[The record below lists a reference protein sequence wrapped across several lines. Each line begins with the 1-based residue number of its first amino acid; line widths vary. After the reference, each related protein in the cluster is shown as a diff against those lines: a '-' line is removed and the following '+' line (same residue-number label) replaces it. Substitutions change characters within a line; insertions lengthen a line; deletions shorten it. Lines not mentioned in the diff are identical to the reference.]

1 MARNL
6 RSLLVFACAASAS
19 VLSPGNHGALVQKGR
34 GPMALRKQVCQ
45 YCHKLCPISCFVGT
59 CSLQMGFTT
68 RKFETTNQCYS
79 CDPAI
84 SVGINKD
91 GDYMRCEADESG
103 ASSAGASPF
112 TQQQGI
118 AQGPQ
123 GPAVPGSAG
132 VHILKAQIEAQKAVR
147 AATKA
152 SIWADKA
159 AQAAT
164 AQYRKITGTGDDA
177 TQAFSSEAQAENHAQ
192 AAAIRSSEA
201 LRVAEAAH
209 IAWKA
214 AMDAYNVQVAKLRKQ
229 QLFTDQAEKSLEAAE
244 MASEKARGAYASMQA
259 EASAAMQAVMASGGS
274 AASKITSQAAA
285 EELAGA
291 AMAAHRRL
299 VTAAKEAKD
308 ATDKIAMASSLA
320 PCAQTQGAL
329 GALAG
334 PPVTGCVSMQQQSQ
348 QDQKVAASEIVHYV
362 QPSLPAPPAPVAMS
376 AEEPVFGLGNIGDD
390 EPAVPLEGQL
400 EIPSIAQQ
408 MSQSLAE
415 KLTDNPGA
423 VEDPALFS
431 APQVPFS
438 SEQRP
443 VDGNEQVPAFDLAT
457 ISTLQTQQSL
467 QKQQRHMLRKRNP

>member
-1 MARNL
+1 
-6 RSLLVFACAASAS
+6 
-19 VLSPGNHGALVQKGR
+19 
-34 GPMALRKQVCQ
+34 MALRKQVCQ

-79 CDPAI
+79 CDPAV

-91 GDYMRCEADESG
+91 GDYMRCDADESG
-103 ASSAGASPF
+103 VSSSGASPF
-112 TQQQGI
+112 SQQQSI

-123 GPAVPGSAG
+123 GPAVPGNAG
-132 VHILKAQIEAQKAVR
+132 VAALKAQIQAQAAVR

-164 AQYRKITGTGDDA
+164 AEYRKVTGTGDDA
-177 TQAFSSEAQAENHAQ
+177 AQAFSSEAQAENHAQ
-192 AAAIRSSEA
+192 AAAIRSAEA

-209 IAWKA
+209 TAWKA
-214 AMDAYNVQVAKLRKQ
+214 AMDAYNVQVAKLRRQ
-229 QLFTDQAEKSLEAAE
+229 QLMTDQAEKALEAAE
-244 MASEKARGAYASMQA
+244 MASEKARGAYANMQA
-259 EASAAMQAVMASGGS
+259 ESSAAMQAVMASGGS

-308 ATDKIAMASSLA
+308 ATDKIAIASSLA
-320 PCAQTQGAL
+320 PCAQTQGADPS
-329 GALAG
+329 GG
-334 PPVTGCVSMQQQSQ
+334 VTGCVSVMQQHQE
-348 QDQKVAASEIVHYV
+348 DQKIAASRVVRYV
-362 QPSLPAPPAPVAMS
+362 QPTLPAPPPPVAFS
-376 AEEPVFGLGNIGDD
+376 AEEHVEGLGNIDD

-415 KLTDNPGA
+415 KLDRNPAA
-423 VEDPALFS
+423 VEDPSLFS
-431 APQVPFS
+431 VPQVPFS

-443 VDGNEQVPAFDLAT
+443 VDGNEQVPAFDLAS
-457 ISTLQTQQSL
+457 ISTLQTQQQNL
-467 QKQQRHMLRKRNP
+467 QKQQRPMLRKRNP